1 MAATKGD
8 TTGDIFTRT
17 RVLATEKASKKKLA
31 SEKTSAISQE
41 QENPLPHEAQRMP
54 TSHSVEDILSELRSQ
69 RTELNTKLDAINSQL
84 SAIGGKVTILEN
96 ALPDINNKI
105 TINAGRLDEAE
116 GRILSMENL
125 LTDAMETI
133 AYAKKKIEH
142 LEEKTEDLENRG
154 RRNNCVLFNL
164 GEKEEGNMPLIRY
177 LQDKLPE
184 WLHMSTDRPIELER
198 AHRALRPPPAA
209 RQPPRPITI
218 RFLRFT
224 DKERV
229 LQAAKNNTITVGN
242 AKLALHQDLSAGI
255 RRKRREFDEVKKY
268 SIDRGIFRGFKY
280 PNELRILHQGALRHF
295 KTPEEAKRFL
305 KDNPGQ

>member
-31 SEKTSAISQE
+31 SDKTSAISQE

-69 RTELNTKLDAINSQL
+69 RTQLNTKLDAINSQL

-105 TINAGRLDEAE
+105 TINAVLEEAE

-154 RRNNCVLFNL
+154 
-164 GEKEEGNMPLIRY
+164 EGI
-177 LQDKLPE
+177 
-184 WLHMSTDRPIELER
+184 IV
-198 AHRALRPPPAA
+198 
-209 RQPPRPITI
+209 
-218 RFLRFT
+218 F
-224 DKERV
+224 
-229 LQAAKNNTITVGN
+229 
-242 AKLALHQDLSAGI
+242 
-255 RRKRREFDEVKKY
+255 Y
-268 SIDRGIFRGFKY
+268 SIW
-280 PNELRILHQGALRHF
+280 
-295 KTPEEAKRFL
+295 AKKKRETCH
-305 KDNPGQ
+305 